1 MTTFRRGLTGQ
12 VNAPRLRY
20 TLLLRPDNIQTTA
33 VVVGF
38 HCDLISREL
47 ARQGVRRGADP
58 ALVGMATRAVFIH
71 DRRQFLTA
79 QRYASA
85 GASYGPVS
93 VSVCHK
99 SVFYRNG

>member
-47 ARQGVRRGADP
+47 ARQGVRRGAGSG
-58 ALVGMATRAVFIH
+58 ACRHGNTGGLHSRSTAVFN
-71 DRRQFLTA
+71 RATL
-79 QRYASA
+79 
-85 GASYGPVS
+85 
-93 VSVCHK
+93 
-99 SVFYRNG
+99 